1 MKAED
6 GGKIGEVL
14 GYPVFA
20 TTKISADNYL
30 IGDFSQLAIANWG
43 GLEIAKNDFYDEL
56 VQLYQ
61 LKILSYQISS
71 PKFGRFL
78 SNDPFEHLRTDS
90 KLIQNCIFWNHLVG
104 ETRVTQFWNFCQ
116 I

>member
-20 TTKISADNYL
+20 TTKISADKHL

-43 GLEIAKNDFYDEL
+43 GLEIAKNDFYDDRRF
-56 VQLYQ
+56 
-61 LKILSYQISS
+61 ISS
-71 PKFGRFL
+71 LNAIMSFDAKVL
-78 SNDPFEHLRTDS
+78 QATAMCHIT
-90 KLIQNCIFWNHLVG
+90 KA
-104 ETRVTQFWNFCQ
+104 
-116 I
+116 